1 MVAVK
6 IIKLNAINDNPE
18 IQDLISEELQALR
31 SLESPY
37 IVKHLR
43 YLRTTN
49 NMYEVYEF
57 YEHGDLNMLLA
68 KESILPIQ
76 KGLKLFKD
84 LVKAILVLYEH
95 CVIHRDIKPENVF
108 L

>member
-57 YEHGDLNMLLA
+57 YEGGNLA
-68 KESILPIQ
+68 TLIHSERCLP
-76 KGLKLFKD
+76 
-84 LVKAILVLYEH
+84 VSRA
-95 CVIHRDIKPENVF
+95 
-108 L
+108 